1 MIRAK
6 RIIITVLICTSTILG
21 GCAIPGVTEP
31 LDNEKIVTNSK
42 NENNENNESG
52 EAVDPFDYEK
62 IYIPEGKTIYNIGD
76 KVSPLMYI
84 NDANGDKNALE
95 FTINSANVYEHA
107 SDSGID
113 KSKFSDGEVY
123 RMLSPCQP
131 SLVLVDRAY
140 DARCLVCDITLKY
153 DDIYVDAYNGGS
165 NITYFALVYVY
176 DDNSYILT
184 GMPIYLSNSNG
195 WHYTNFD
202 ISTEPINLQV
212 GWIIDKEIFEM
223 DDFDISRLYICT
235 LHNSSNKYKE
245 FVNLGLK

>member
-42 NENNENNESG
+42 NENNESG
-52 EAVDPFDYEK
+52 ETVDPFDYEK

-84 NDANGDKNALE
+84 NDANEDKNALE

-140 DARCLVCDITLKY
+140 DAKCLVCDITLKY

-212 GWIIDKEIFEM
+212 GRNGTDIIYN
-223 DDFDISRLYICT
+223 YICNYT
-235 LHNSSNKYKE
+235 DMGEKA
-245 FVNLGLK
+245 

>member
-42 NENNENNESG
+42 NENNESG
-52 EAVDPFDYEK
+52 ETVDPFDYEK

-95 FTINSANVYEHA
+95 FTINSANVYEYA

-212 GWIIDKEIFEM
+212 GRNGTDIIYN
-223 DDFDISRLYICT
+223 YICNYT
-235 LHNSSNKYKE
+235 DMGEKA
-245 FVNLGLK
+245 